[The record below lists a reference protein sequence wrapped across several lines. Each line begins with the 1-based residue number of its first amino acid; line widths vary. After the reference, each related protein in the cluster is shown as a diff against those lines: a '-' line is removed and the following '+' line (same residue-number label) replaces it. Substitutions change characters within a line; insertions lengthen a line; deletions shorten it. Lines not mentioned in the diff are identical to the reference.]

1 MTFPRPAQ
9 WSFGAATLLLLLLG
23 TAPLPAAP
31 QYEPKPAD
39 PYFDKFNPIKA
50 PEPGPLLLQ
59 PNDRL
64 VIIGDSITEQRRY
77 SRLIEDYVTA
87 CVPELHITVRQ
98 LGWSG
103 ETAEGFRKRMASDCL
118 RFHPTIATINY
129 GMNDSK
135 YRPFDLANGEWYREN
150 YAAIV
155 DALKASGARVVVGS
169 PGCVGKMATWTHS
182 KSTTKDE
189 HNLNLCT
196 LRDIDVELAASEQA
210 PFADVFW
217 NLYKAGFTAQKYA
230 TPDHPYELCGH
241 DGVHPNWSGHLVMA
255 YSYLRAMGLDP
266 NVGTLRVDLAANTAT
281 ATSGHDISSFAD
293 GTVTVVSHKYPFCAD
308 GDPTSDQTLRS
319 GATLVPFFHD
329 LSQFNLVVTHAPGTN
344 YQVIWSGGTNSY
356 THTYTA
362 MQLAAG
368 VNLAEDYVTNPFS
381 EAFAKVDA
389 AVAKKQLFETKQIKN
404 IFHGPAG
411 KADINQA
418 VADTEAERAPLEA
431 AVLGAVVPVTHT
443 IRLVPVD

>member
-1 MTFPRPAQ
+1 MKFPRSAQ
-9 WSFGAATLLLLLLG
+9 WSLGATTVLLVLLG
-23 TAPLPAAP
+23 SAPLPAAP

-50 PEPGPLLLQ
+50 PEFGPLLLQ

-64 VIIGDSITEQRRY
+64 VIIGDSITEQKRY

-103 ETAEGFRKRMASDCL
+103 ETAEGFRKRMESDCL
-118 RFHPTIATINY
+118 RFHPTVATINY

-155 DALKASGARVVVGS
+155 DALKASGARVVIGS

-182 KSTTKDE
+182 KDTTKDE

-196 LRDIDVELAASEQA
+196 LRDIDVELAESEQT

-217 NLYKAGFTAQKYA
+217 NLYQAGFAAQKYA
-230 TPDHPYELCGH
+230 SPDHPYELCGH

-266 NVGTLRVDLAANTAT
+266 NVGTIRVDLATSTAT
-281 ATSGHDISSFAD
+281 ATSGHDLSSFAD
-293 GTVTVVSHKYPFCAD
+293 NTVTVVSHKYPFCAD

-329 LSQFNLVVTHAPGTN
+329 LSQFNLIVTHAPGTN
-344 YQVIWSGGTNSY
+344 YQVIWSGGTNSF
-356 THTYTA
+356 TNTYTA
-362 MQLAAG
+362 TQLADG

-381 EAFAKVDA
+381 EAFGKVDA
-389 AVAKKQLFETKQIKN
+389 AVTAKQKFETKQIKD
-404 IFHGPAG
+404 IFHGEAG
-411 KADINQA
+411 KSDINKA

-431 AVLGAVVPVTHT
+431 AVTSAVVPVTHT

>member
-1 MTFPRPAQ
+1 MKFPRSAQ
-9 WSFGAATLLLLLLG
+9 WSLGATTVLLVLLG
-23 TAPLPAAP
+23 SAPLPAAP

-50 PEPGPLLLQ
+50 PEFGPLLLQ

-64 VIIGDSITEQRRY
+64 VIIGDSITEQKRY

-103 ETAEGFRKRMASDCL
+103 ETAEGFRKRMESDCL
-118 RFHPTIATINY
+118 RFHPTVATINY

-155 DALKASGARVVVGS
+155 DALKASGARVVIGS

-182 KSTTKDE
+182 KDTTKDE

-196 LRDIDVELAASEQA
+196 LRDIDVELAESEQT

-217 NLYKAGFTAQKYA
+217 NLYQAGFAAQKYA
-230 TPDHPYELCGH
+230 SPDHPYELCGH

-255 YSYLRAMGLDP
+255 YSYLRAMGQPQISLLRRRRSHERP
-266 NVGTLRVDLAANTAT
+266 NPPLRRHAGAFLPRPKPVQPDRHSRPWHQLP
-281 ATSGHDISSFAD
+281 GH
-293 GTVTVVSHKYPFCAD
+293 
-308 GDPTSDQTLRS
+308 
-319 GATLVPFFHD
+319 
-329 LSQFNLVVTHAPGTN
+329 
-344 YQVIWSGGTNSY
+344 
-356 THTYTA
+356 
-362 MQLAAG
+362 
-368 VNLAEDYVTNPFS
+368 
-381 EAFAKVDA
+381 
-389 AVAKKQLFETKQIKN
+389 
-404 IFHGPAG
+404 
-411 KADINQA
+411 
-418 VADTEAERAPLEA
+418 LEW
-431 AVLGAVVPVTHT
+431 
-443 IRLVPVD
+443 RYE